1 MSHLGALLQASP
13 ATAIETNQRGGGT
26 MRKHDREHERE
37 TTREKYAAAFERV
50 RLVRAW
56 IAAAAALVTVISAY
70 VAVIERLLR

>member
-1 MSHLGALLQASP
+1 
-13 ATAIETNQRGGGT
+13 
-26 MRKHDREHERE
+26 MRKHEHERERGHE

-70 VAVIERLLR
+70 VAVIERVLR